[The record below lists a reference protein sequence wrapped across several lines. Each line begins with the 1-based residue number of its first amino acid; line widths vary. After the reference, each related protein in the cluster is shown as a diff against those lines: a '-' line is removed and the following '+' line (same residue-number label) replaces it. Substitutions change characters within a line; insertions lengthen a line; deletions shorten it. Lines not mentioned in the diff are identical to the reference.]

1 MDEYFTK
8 REDLVSYEKSLG
20 RTWNYVRSQYSDGM
34 YHKKWGE
41 RNKPI
46 RCIYSAKESASTVK
60 TEQSTSSEESS
71 ATSQSS
77 ESSEEKKLQYV
88 IVSRKSEK
96 KNFIHGSVELHGGDG
111 EKVDVKVDDNDI
123 KAGSYQAIWTPGAIG
138 GSSKDYGYGI
148 IYINGDQNSI
158 QVEPDK
164 PTDVT
169 FKDGDTITF
178 QFAGNGD
185 NDKLTLN
192 QK

>member
-1 MDEYFTK
+1 MKKALVGLGIILGVSTLTACTTK
-8 REDLVSYEKSLG
+8 
-20 RTWNYVRSQYSDGM
+20 N
-34 YHKKWGE
+34 GE
-41 RNKPI
+41 SVTSRPDA
-46 RCIYSAKESASTVK
+46 STQQKESASTVK

-111 EKVDVKVDDNDI
+111 SKVDVKVDDNDI
-123 KAGSYQAIWTPGAIG
+123 KAGSYQATWTPGSG
-138 GSSKDYGYGI
+138 KDDGYGYGV
-148 IYINGDQNSI
+148 IYINGDQNTSI
-158 QVEPDK
+158 QVEPNK
-164 PTDVT
+164 PVDLS

-185 NDKLTLN
+185 NDKLTLD

>member
-1 MDEYFTK
+1 MK
-8 REDLVSYEKSLG
+8 KALVGFGIILG
-20 RTWNYVRSQYSDGM
+20 VSTLTACTSKNGENVTSRSDASTQQ
-34 YHKKWGE
+34 
-41 RNKPI
+41 
-46 RCIYSAKESASTVK
+46 KESASTVK
-60 TEQSTSSEESS
+60 AEPSTSSEESS

-111 EKVDVKVDDNDI
+111 TKVDVKVDDNDI
-123 KAGSYQAIWTPGAIG
+123 KAGSYQATWTPGAIG

-148 IYINGDQNSI
+148 IYINGDQNSN

-185 NDKLTLN
+185 NDKLTLD

>member
-1 MDEYFTK
+1 MK
-8 REDLVSYEKSLG
+8 KALVGLG
-20 RTWNYVRSQYSDGM
+20 IILGVSTLTACTSKNGESVTSRSDASTQQ
-34 YHKKWGE
+34 
-41 RNKPI
+41 
-46 RCIYSAKESASTVK
+46 KESASTVK
-60 TEQSTSSEESS
+60 KEQSTSSEESS

-123 KAGSYQAIWTPGAIG
+123 KAGSYQAIWTPGVIG

-185 NDKLTLN
+185 NDKLILD

>member
-1 MDEYFTK
+1 MILQFT
-8 REDLVSYEKSLG
+8 SLIIL
-20 RTWNYVRSQYSDGM
+20 N
-34 YHKKWGE
+34 
-41 RNKPI
+41 
-46 RCIYSAKESASTVK
+46 
-60 TEQSTSSEESS
+60 QSLYLTC
-71 ATSQSS
+71 T
-77 ESSEEKKLQYV
+77 LF
-88 IVSRKSEK
+88 ILGP
-96 KNFIHGSVELHGGDG
+96 NFIHGSVELHGGDG

-185 NDKLTLN
+185 NDKLTLD